1 MLLRTYLLLRT
12 YVLLLTYLLPSSS
25 WRSSCGSSTR
35 PTPRTATSS
44 CSSCSRRALRTM
56 ATITM
61 VILTMA
67 RARRPQGAPYALWL
81 QLLWLYLRW
90 LYCLLSY
97 LLCLVL
103 VVLSSNGPLAPCY
116 LLTCSLNL
124 LTHLLTHSP
133 TYSLTY
139 LLTHLLAYSPT
150 YSLTYSL
157 THLLADS
164 PRRAAPTAL
173 RTCPRSSGWS
183 HASWPCCAS
192 SRPTVLT
199 WAISWWRCPD
209 PDLDICPHSNP
220 NSGRGLSLT

>member
-1 MLLRTYLLLRT
+1 M
-12 YVLLLTYLLPSSS
+12 LLLTYLLPSSS

-44 CSSCSRRALRTM
+44 CSSSSRRALRTM

-139 LLTHLLAYSPT
+139 LLTHLLA
-150 YSLTYSL
+150 
-157 THLLADS
+157 DS

-199 WAISWWRCPD
+199 WAISWWRWLD
-209 PDLDICPHSNP
+209 PYSHPNP
-220 NSGRGLSLT
+220 NSNP